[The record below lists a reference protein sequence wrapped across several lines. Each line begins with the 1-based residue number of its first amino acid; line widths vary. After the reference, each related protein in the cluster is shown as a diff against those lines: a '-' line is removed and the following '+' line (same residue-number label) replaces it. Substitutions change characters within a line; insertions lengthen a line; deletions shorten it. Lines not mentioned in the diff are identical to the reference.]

1 MFQNNFLIS
10 GKLIDIIN
18 PGKKEVDMNYIYSL
32 FQRVRL
38 DINKFES
45 GLDTYICENNINVSG
60 GELQKLNIIKILIE
74 DRPLVILDEPT
85 SALDNDSED
94 EICELFKELLR
105 GRTVIIV
112 THRKRILGI
121 CDKIINF
128 NTIQEEQE

>member
-1 MFQNNFLIS
+1 
-10 GKLIDIIN
+10 
-18 PGKKEVDMNYIYSL
+18 MNYIYSL

-112 THRKRILGI
+112 THRKRIFG
-121 CDKIINF
+121 NMR
-128 NTIQEEQE
+128 

>member
-60 GELQKLNIIKILIE
+60 GELQKLNIIKI
-74 DRPLVILDEPT
+74 
-85 SALDNDSED
+85 
-94 EICELFKELLR
+94 
-105 GRTVIIV
+105 
-112 THRKRILGI
+112 
-121 CDKIINF
+121 F
-128 NTIQEEQE
+128 N

>member
-1 MFQNNFLIS
+1 
-10 GKLIDIIN
+10 
-18 PGKKEVDMNYIYSL
+18 MNYIYSL

-85 SALDNDSED
+85 SALNNDSED
-94 EICELFKELLR
+94 EICGSK
-105 GRTVIIV
+105 
-112 THRKRILGI
+112 
-121 CDKIINF
+121 NY
-128 NTIQEEQE
+128 